1 MSIVETS
8 TAGHLEEPTSQE
20 QGKIGHERHQ
30 KCREAG
36 EKEDGGHEAELELAA
51 REILGEDVAGEDAA
65 DEEAREAESP
75 NQVDC

>member
-1 MSIVETS
+1 MSIVMTF

-30 KCREAG
+30 KCREAR

-51 REILGEDVAGEDAA
+51 REILGEDVAGEYAV

>member
-1 MSIVETS
+1 MTF

-20 QGKIGHERHQ
+20 QRKIGHERHQ
-30 KCREAG
+30 KCREAR

>member
-1 MSIVETS
+1 MSRVVTS

-20 QGKIGHERHQ
+20 QGKIRHERHQ

>member
-1 MSIVETS
+1 MSIVVTS
-8 TAGHLEEPTSQE
+8 TVHLKEPTSQE
-20 QGKIGHERHQ
+20 QGKIRHERHQ
-30 KCREAG
+30 KCRETR